1 MVSMGK
7 LDLVNA
13 IVLYGEN
20 KELPKNSGLVIM
32 RIGSE
37 ISPSLDLLG
46 KKEREALIVAID
58 VTGYFVSNGWHSKYE

>member
-20 KELPKNSGLVIM
+20 KELPENSGLVIM

-46 KKEREALIVAID
+46 IKAREAID
-58 VTGYFVSNGWHSKYE
+58 VTGYFVSNGWHSTYE

>member
-32 RIGSE
+32 GIGSK
-37 ISPSLDLLG
+37 ISLSLDLLG
-46 KKEREALIVAID
+46 TKARKARTVAID
-58 VTGYFVSNGWHSKYE
+58 VTGYFVSNGWHSTYE